1 MQYKAQIAGILTI
14 IAGGFGILWLVGAW
28 LGLYMVMYMFSNPY
42 YGDLPREFFT
52 MMNAMYLSYG
62 VFGAVLG
69 ILGIIGGIFALK
81 RKRWGWALAGAI
93 AGVITFF
100 PTGVAAI
107 ILLSMGRAE
116 FKSSGHIIPQNNTE
130 IKREV

>member
-1 MQYKAQIAGILTI
+1 MQYKSQIAGILTI

-28 LGLYMVMYMFSNPY
+28 VGIYTGMYMFSTPY

-62 VFGAVLG
+62 IFGAVLG

-81 RKRWGWALAGAI
+81 SRHWGWALAGAI

-116 FKSSGHIIPQNNTE
+116 FSSSKQVVIQE
-130 IKREV
+130 